1 MDVTAPPAP
10 IDTVRPLIS
19 WRARIVRLVLALGG
33 GASAFWWAP
42 PDFRLNTQLM
52 MAWDGFILSM
62 LLLTWYTMAQ
72 ANTAY
77 IRQAATLLH
86 PDRTRFLMLFVTL
99 LGSTASLVAV
109 LLLLRGLEAMDYEE
123 RVEHIL
129 VSVVAVLTSWLLLHT
144 LFALR
149 YAHTY
154 FSKSLL
160 PPHGQLGG
168 LDFSG
173 EPPTT
178 YWDFAY
184 FSFVIGMTAQTSDTG
199 VSTLRMRQLVL
210 YHSLLSFGFNTAVLA
225 LSINILSGLL

>member
-1 MDVTAPPAP
+1 M
-10 IDTVRPLIS
+10 RPLIS
-19 WRARIVRLVLALGG
+19 WRARLVRLLLALGG

-42 PDFRLNTQLM
+42 SDFPLNTQLM
-52 MAWDGFILSM
+52 LAWDGFIVST
-62 LLLTWYTMAQ
+62 LLLTWYTMAR

-77 IRQAATLLH
+77 IRRASTLLH
-86 PDRTRFLMLFVTL
+86 PDRTRFLMLFTTL
-99 LGSTASLVAV
+99 LGTTASLAAV
-109 LLLLRGLEAMDYEE
+109 LLLLRGLEAMSYEE

-129 VSVVAVLTSWLLLHT
+129 VSVVAVVTSWLLLHT

-168 LDFSG
+168 LVFSG

-210 YHSLLSFGFNTAVLA
+210 YHSLLSFSFNTAVLA